1 MMLSAAL
8 MDVLMCARG
17 QAQDPPP
24 HLLTQ
29 DHKFSSNPS
38 RNLSVSQSSNNLAAL
53 LHRNPNPKDL
63 SQRSKTPGLSSK
75 DNQLKLT
82 PGHSSSKPHSP
93 DLWLDSQHRIIFSS
107 PSLPPDQASRQPA
120 NLLFGV
126 RVP

>member
-8 MDVLMCARG
+8 MDVPMCARG

-24 HLLTQ
+24 HLLIQ
-29 DHKFSSNPS
+29 GHKFKSNH
-38 RNLSVSQSSNNLAAL
+38 NLSVSKSSNSLAVL
-53 LHRNPNPKDL
+53 LYRKPKPNNP
-63 SQRSKTPGLSSK
+63 SQPSKTPGPSSK
-75 DNQLKLT
+75 DNRLKLT

-93 DLWLDSQHRIIFSS
+93 DLWLNSQHRIIFSS